1 MLDFFKKG
9 IEFNKVAQSFGVMY
23 GIINLLQP
31 LLERN
36 KDNLEHFKIQ
46 YKTDILILAY
56 IAHFGIIRRLDEYNW
71 GFEAKIM
78 VPSIS
83 LSRITVMNAWS
94 LTITKMNIMI
104 ALLHLE
110 NEFKEITN
118 NGPICQT
125 LERMMPSR
133 FKNW

>member
-1 MLDFFKKG
+1 MIDFFKKG
-9 IEFNKVAQSFGVMY
+9 IEFNKVAQSFGIMY
-23 GIINLLQP
+23 SNINELQP

-36 KDNLEHFKIQ
+36 KNNLEQFKTQ

-56 IAHFGIIRRLDEYNW
+56 IANKGIINRLDEYNW

-94 LTITKMNIMI
+94 QTITKMNIMI
-104 ALLHLE
+104 ALLKLE
-110 NEFKEITN
+110 NEFEEITN
-118 NGPICQT
+118 NGAICQI
-125 LERMMPSR
+125 LERTMPSK